1 MIDEREAMVTTTIN
15 LRIDQEVKSDMEAVC
30 KELGMNMTTAFT
42 IFAKKMGREG
52 RIPFSFDR
60 SFFIARKILRT
71 YAAP

>member
-1 MIDEREAMVTTTIN
+1 MVTTTIN

-42 IFAKKMGREG
+42 IFAKRWGAKGV
-52 RIPFSFDR
+52 FHSKFR
-60 SFFIARKILRT
+60 SILFIARKILRT